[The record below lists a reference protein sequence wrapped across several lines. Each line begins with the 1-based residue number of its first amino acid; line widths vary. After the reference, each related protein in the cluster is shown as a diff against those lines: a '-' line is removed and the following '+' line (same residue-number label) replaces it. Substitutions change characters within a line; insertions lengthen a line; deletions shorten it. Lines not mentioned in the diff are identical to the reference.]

1 MEEIKRGKFIVFEGL
16 DGCGKTTHAKA
27 LVEFLNDKGILTEQ
41 TFEPTSGEMGK
52 LMRRY
57 LSGELKTSEEAIAA
71 LFVADRLD
79 HIMKKGGLLDL
90 LNKGINVVCDRYYLS
105 SIAYNAPS
113 HTPLW
118 VYNLNKV
125 AFEVLS
131 PDLVIFLDMP
141 AFREDRLDSRSS
153 KEIYETSEYQ
163 KIVKARYEE
172 AFALHQGRI
181 VKISSNRDKKDVQ
194 KDVRLTVMDLFK

>member
-1 MEEIKRGKFIVFEGL
+1 METTRKGKFIVFEGL
-16 DGCGKTTHAKA
+16 DGCGKTTHCKA
-27 LVEFLNDKGILTEQ
+27 IVEYLNENGIKTVH

-57 LSGELKTSEEAIAA
+57 LSGELKTSEEGIAG

-79 HIMKKGGLLDL
+79 HITKDGGLLDL
-90 LNKGINVVCDRYYLS
+90 LNSGVNVICDRYYLS

-113 HTPLW
+113 HSPEW
-118 VYNLNKV
+118 VYNLNKT
-125 AFEVLS
+125 AIDILT

-141 AFREDRLDSRSS
+141 AFKEDRIASRGG

-163 KIVKARYEE
+163 KIVKARYES
-172 AFALHQGRI
+172 AMALHQGRV
-181 VKISSNRDKKDVQ
+181 VKISSNREKKDVQ
-194 KDVRLTVMDLFK
+194 KDVRMTVMELFK

>member
-1 MEEIKRGKFIVFEGL
+1 MEERKRGKFIVFEGL
-16 DGCGKTTHAKA
+16 DGCGKTTHCKA
-27 LVEFLNDKGILTEQ
+27 VAEYLNENGIRTVQ

-57 LSGELKTSEEAIAA
+57 LSGELKTSEEAIAG

-79 HIMKKGGLLDL
+79 HITKEGGMLDL
-90 LNKGINVVCDRYYLS
+90 LNQGVNIICDRYYLS

-113 HTPLW
+113 HTPEW

-125 AFEVLS
+125 AFDILM

-163 KIVKARYEE
+163 KIVKSRYEK
-172 AFALHQGRI
+172 AFELHNGRI

-194 KDVRLTVMDLFK
+194 KDVRKTVMDLFK